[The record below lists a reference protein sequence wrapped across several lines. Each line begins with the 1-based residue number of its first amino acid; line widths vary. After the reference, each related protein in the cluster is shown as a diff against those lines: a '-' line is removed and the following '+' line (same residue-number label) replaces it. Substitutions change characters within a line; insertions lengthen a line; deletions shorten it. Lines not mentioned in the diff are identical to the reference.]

1 MVRSLVRG
9 GGTLRPEADQEG
21 SGTPGGG
28 HRECSEE
35 MPSGY
40 AGRMEWRGG
49 CPGLGSGVGGCRQ
62 GTGPYPRLRDF
73 VPPPAI
79 RTAPSPLPTCTP
91 TLTHVHSAKGAFIS
105 SFLLSINKCYIDHL
119 HMPDTILGTGTTL
132 SQIFLPSWSLYSS
145 CGDRQ

>member
-1 MVRSLVRG
+1 MVRSLVCG
-9 GGTLRPEADQEG
+9 GGTPRPEADQEQ
-21 SGTPGGG
+21 SGTPGRG

-40 AGRMEWRGG
+40 AGRMEWRAGQW
-49 CPGLGSGVGGCRQ
+49 CGGCRQ
-62 GTGPYPRLRDF
+62 GTGPYPRLHDF
-73 VPPPAI
+73 VPPPDI

-132 SQIFLPSWSLYSS
+132 SQIRLPSWSLYSS